1 MVKSYISN
9 SLPERFIKS
18 HQLLLYYNDVIVNLL
33 KLADEH
39 RLSGISIPLEEKES
53 ISFELSC
60 DPIMWMLNSGY
71 SEEAYKVTKSHIFF
85 SLLTDFIYY
94 MHESFSCSER
104 GKVSVAFSTSRKP
117 IKDTLFYLCWLLAEP
132 KEFINILLY
141 NEAGDYDI
149 TKLSTEFK
157 KTIYRNSC
165 ERIANKKINYDPDL
179 LFEIIYDRKSK
190 ISLCGAWDMS
200 AHLVTTNKSYPT
212 NKGNLNFIFSSE
224 EIWGDFWELY
234 YNKIPYIMDFMIEVT
249 ITIFEEILT
258 PDNVTVLFNRS
269 MRNFK
274 FTFSTMDTLDE
285 RFPAHYSEILDE
297 IIIHC
302 NHCYNQ
308 IHVSEHIK
316 NEILY
321 DFLFTC
327 PHCQCVE
334 RVGAYYILNNEV
346 NSV

>member
-1 MVKSYISN
+1 MVKSYISE

-18 HQLLLYYNDVIVNLL
+18 HQLLLYYNDVIVDLL

-39 RLSGISIPLEEKES
+39 RLSEISIPLEEKES
-53 ISFELSC
+53 ISVELS
-60 DPIMWMLNSGY
+60 DEPIMCMLNNGHSK
-71 SEEAYKVTKSHIFF
+71 EAYKVTKSHIFF

-104 GKVSVAFSTSRKP
+104 GKVSVAFSISRKP

-132 KEFINILLY
+132 KEFINLLLY

-149 TKLSTEFK
+149 TKLSEEVK
-157 KTIYRNSC
+157 KTIYKKSC
-165 ERIANKKINYDPDL
+165 ERIANKKINYDHNL
-179 LFEIIYDRKSK
+179 LFEIIYDRKSE

-200 AHLVTTNKSYPT
+200 AHLVTTNRNYPT
-212 NKGNLNFIFSSE
+212 NKGDLNFIFSSE

-234 YNKIPYIMDFMIEVT
+234 YNKMPYIMDFMIEVA

-274 FTFSTMDTLDE
+274 FTLSTMDTLGE
-285 RFPAHYSEILDE
+285 RFSAHYSEILEE

-302 NHCYNQ
+302 NFCYDQ
-308 IHVSEHIK
+308 IPMSEDIK

-327 PHCQCVE
+327 PHCQSVE
-334 RVGAYYILNNEV
+334 RVGGYYILNNQV
-346 NSV
+346 N